1 MESNSIG
8 TDASMASHINN
19 ICERGYVKVDKIGR
33 RLVPTELGVSLV
45 KGYKKIDPELVSPQ
59 LRSNIERQYN

>member
-1 MESNSIG
+1 
-8 TDASMASHINN
+8 MASHINN
-19 ICERGYVKVDKIGR
+19 ICERGYVKVDKISR

-59 LRSNIERQYN
+59 LRSNIE